1 MFFFCFLAATLVLN
15 ITTESI
21 TQAGVPVIL
30 NKLSGILQIA
40 QEAGESQGICVIPVP
55 DQERAEDDASDP
67 GELHLNPLDTP
78 TEMQIWTVI
87 LSFKKSFELFLQ
99 YLGYKLNAFVRNHDV
114 GSLLITIEC
123 SSLQILEG
131 LWEDYRSGHLN
142 AIAQEILVT
151 AEVLEK
157 LGLDDVRLKTFIS
170 EEEYEN
176 GKKIFMEISGKLH
189 LLQYSLA
196 FVRLLLCVFEGHF
209 VLCFMQF
216 PNYFVL
222 SSCFSSSAIIY
233 WYNTHEVPSSLRS
246 QVLKAW

>member
-1 MFFFCFLAATLVLN
+1 MFFFCFLAATVVLN

-21 TQAGVPVIL
+21 TQAGLPVIL
-30 NKLSGILQIA
+30 NQLPGMPQIA
-40 QEAGESQGICVIPVP
+40 QEAGESQRICVIPVP
-55 DQERAEDDASDP
+55 DQERAEDDASDI
-67 GELHLNPLDTP
+67 
-78 TEMQIWTVI
+78 QIWTVI

-114 GSLLITIEC
+114 GSLLITVEC

-196 FVRLLLCVFEGHF
+196 FVRLLLCVFEGQF
-209 VLCFMQF
+209 VLCFMRF

-233 WYNTHEVPSSLRS
+233 LYNMNEVPSSWRS
-246 QVLKAW
+246 QVFKAYK

>member
-30 NKLSGILQIA
+30 NQLSGIPQIA

-55 DQERAEDDASDP
+55 DQERAEDDAS
-67 GELHLNPLDTP
+67 GELQLNPLDTP
-78 TEMQIWTVI
+78 TEIQIWTVI

-99 YLGYKLNAFVRNHDV
+99 YLGYKLNVFVRNHDV
-114 GSLLITIEC
+114 GSLLITVEC

-151 AEVLEK
+151 ADVLEK
-157 LGLDDVRLKTFIS
+157 LGLDDVRLKTYIS
-170 EEEYEN
+170 EEEYEC
-176 GKKIFMEISGKLH
+176 GKQIFMEISG
-189 LLQYSLA
+189 
-196 FVRLLLCVFEGHF
+196 
-209 VLCFMQF
+209 
-216 PNYFVL
+216 
-222 SSCFSSSAIIY
+222 
-233 WYNTHEVPSSLRS
+233 
-246 QVLKAW
+246 